1 MNSEQIK
8 DMHLLYN
15 AVYNEELREQFD
27 EYNNTIY
34 DEDIV
39 EVATEYFYSYGLNE
53 DGIGILIEKVGLESF
68 VEYVYDLSEDLHVLT
83 EARARKK
90 YSGPSY
96 DEVKAGIDARE
107 AKARAK
113 KEAKKKASEAA
124 SEKKETERA
133 EPESRGV
140 ESQAKAE
147 QPKSKK
153 PERSGIAR
161 AISGA
166 VDRAKRDTELLK
178 KSWNTA
184 REVGRGHEANVAK
197 AAGTVV
203 GAAHGAA
210 KVAHRLGQE
219 AGKSETGKKIKKVL
233 FGEEVEAWVNQ
244 LVEEGY
250 DLSDY
255 TWDEMAEIYEQN
267 INQIEEGIGSLL
279 LKGGKALLP
288 KLKNIGSM
296 FKKVELPP
304 AKAPMSANAQ
314 RASELRAKYNIGPE
328 RSDTSPK
335 MQILNRTKNKV
346 DLAQR
351 EVNRGNASN
360 SYVNDAKAVRQGYLD
375 AGNSKYGGNDAAGRR
390 TLGGR
395 GSTDTP
401 DPSGPGSYH
410 PSAGTPPGDRGRGG
424 KAFAKAQKLNPELT
438 YTQYS
443 KELYKSSK
451 KPSMIPMAL
460 NNSYE
465 HDVFDTIL
473 EYLIVEGYAESVEQ
487 AEVIMVNMSED
498 WRESIV
504 EMNNLPS
511 GDKTPTMKYD
521 TGKSGGTMKYDTGK
535 STGKSVYKKG
545 PDGRPSP
552 YQPM

>member
-34 DEDIV
+34 DDNIV
-39 EVATEYFYSYGLNE
+39 EFATEYFYSHGLND
-53 DGIGILIEKVGLESF
+53 DGIDILIEELGVGEF
-68 VEYVYDLSEDLHVLT
+68 AEFVYDIVEECTLT
-83 EARARKK
+83 EARR
-90 YSGPSY
+90 SGRIEPITKSG
-96 DEVKAGIDARE
+96 KPIGSLKGG
-107 AKARAK
+107 AKASAIAAK
-113 KEAKKKASEAA
+113 RRQKQSERNGSDDRPSGMTAALRSQATKAA
-124 SEKKETERA
+124 SKKQSET
-133 EPESRGV
+133 
-140 ESQAKAE
+140 
-147 QPKSKK
+147 KSTPDKTKK
-153 PERSGIAR
+153 GIASKIGSALKR
-161 AISGA
+161 AGEDIA
-166 VDRAKRDTELLK
+166 ITYKV
-178 KSWNTA
+178 A
-184 REVGRGHEANVAK
+184 REVGKRAE
-197 AAGTVV
+197 
-203 GAAHGAA
+203 
-210 KVAHRLGQE
+210 
-219 AGKSETGKKIKKVL
+219 KSAPVRKFWGFKDK
-233 FGEEVEAWVNQ
+233 EEVKEWVNQ

-250 DLSDY
+250 DLSEY

-304 AKAPMSANAQ
+304 AKAPMSANAR
-314 RASELRAKYNIGPE
+314 RASELRVKHNIGSE
-328 RSDTSPK
+328 GSDTSPK
-335 MQILNRTKNKV
+335 MQILNRTNDKV
-346 DLAQR
+346 NLAQR

-375 AGNSKYGGNDAAGRR
+375 AGYSKYGGNDAAGRR

-395 GSTDTP
+395 GSTGTP

-424 KAFAKAQKLNPELT
+424 KAFAKAQRLNPGLT

-473 EYLIVEGYAESVEQ
+473 EYLIVEGYADTNEN
-487 AEVIMVNMSED
+487 AIVIMTNMSEE

-511 GDKTPTMKYD
+511 GGKTPTMKYD